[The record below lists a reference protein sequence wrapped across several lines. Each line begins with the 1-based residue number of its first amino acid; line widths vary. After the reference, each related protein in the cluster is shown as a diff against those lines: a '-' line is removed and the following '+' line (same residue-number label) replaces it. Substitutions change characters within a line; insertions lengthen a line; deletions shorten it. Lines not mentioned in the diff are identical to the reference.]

1 MADSLRIVS
10 LLPSATEIVCALG
23 LESSLVGRSHECD
36 FPAGI
41 ERLPVCTSPKVGGR
55 DTREIHASVSAILQH
70 DLSVYSVD
78 GALLRELAPTHI
90 VTQIQ
95 CEVCAVSL
103 RDVEAA
109 LADWSGV
116 AAPRIVALNPQSL
129 EDVFD
134 DIRGVGAALDADG
147 ETLVTSMKSR
157 MRDAVTPSVSEGPG
171 RAGGAMK
178 KRLRAAPSPRPLAP
192 ARGDTVRMA
201 VIEWIEPLMTA
212 GNWMPTLVAMAG
224 GVDVLGKAG
233 AHSEWMTWEQLGAAD
248 PDLIVVAPCGFRI
261 EDSQRDWHFL
271 TSNPM
276 WRTLRAVRNGDV
288 FVADGNQY
296 FNRPGP
302 RLVESLEIL
311 ARIFDGV
318 DSGPGWQ
325 RCAD

>member
-1 MADSLRIVS
+1 MLRIVS

-36 FPAGI
+36 FPPGI

-78 GALLRELAPTHI
+78 GALLRELAPTHV

-109 LADWSGV
+109 LADWSGI

-129 EDVFD
+129 DDVFD
-134 DIRGVGAALDADG
+134 DIRRTGQALGVDA
-147 ETLVTSMKSR
+147 ETLIASMKSR
-157 MRDAVTPSVSEGPG
+157 MA
-171 RAGGAMK
+171 RACAE
-178 KRLRAAPSPRPLAP
+178 PPP
-192 ARGDTVRMA
+192 TNVA

-271 TSNPM
+271 ASNPA
-276 WRTLRAVRNGDV
+276 WRTLRAVRNGNV

-325 RCAD
+325 RCAG